1 MAYGFAKQSGGHIR
15 IYSELGSGTTIKLY
29 LPRTHEIEIASPAA
43 VGGTVIGGDE
53 TILVV
58 EDDLAVQ
65 ATVIDLLSG
74 LGYKVL
80 RANDAQ
86 SALSIL
92 QSGLHIDL
100 LFTDVVMPGPLRSPE
115 LARQAKQLLPDIA
128 VLYTS
133 GYTQNA
139 IVHGGRLDPGVELL
153 SKPYRLH
160 DLARKI
166 RQLLA
171 SHKPVRIDENVLVP
185 APIEKAVGTQQV
197 LILDDQTDLLSMTC
211 EMVEMLGYTAK
222 GCETAEKALEVLGR
236 LKFDILLADVNLP
249 GMSGIDLAY
258 EAVRQQP
265 GLRVIFMSGEGT
277 VSANIQSM
285 SLPKPFNLQQLE
297 EALGAS

>member
-1 MAYGFAKQSGGHIR
+1 M
-15 IYSELGSGTTIKLY
+15 
-29 LPRTHEIEIASPAA
+29 
-43 VGGTVIGGDE
+43 
-53 TILVV
+53 V